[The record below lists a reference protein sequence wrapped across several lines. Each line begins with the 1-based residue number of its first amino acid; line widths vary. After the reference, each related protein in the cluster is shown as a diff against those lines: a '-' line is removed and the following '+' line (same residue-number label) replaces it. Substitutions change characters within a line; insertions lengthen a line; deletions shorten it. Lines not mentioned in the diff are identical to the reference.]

1 MYSVI
6 LLGTFSGNRNLDQKN
21 WCTTNWNLRFIAF
34 YKLYIINFEHIIR
47 EAMCHKAVRLH
58 SSHGSNST
66 PKHKVNPWNKRGSN

>member
-34 YKLYIINFEHIIR
+34 YKLYI
-47 EAMCHKAVRLH
+47 
-58 SSHGSNST
+58 
-66 PKHKVNPWNKRGSN
+66 